1 MSNGLNKTFLVTLA
15 QVFED
20 EISKIRGKHYV
31 RVENVDP
38 VHAPQ
43 VIPILREVLKKSDE
57 SLSAS
62 DKRHFSV
69 GVLSKDSNAN
79 NEIRIDDAIR
89 IRNTEGESLFLLVPA
104 MFDVPGS
111 LNNSGDTIDLDA
123 SFARLI
129 EIFLTQLAESD
140 VSTLVANLN
149 RELRNRQ
156 KANWAALL
164 AELVEQPTLETFGRG
179 LWRVGLVP
187 DLGFKDLSDR
197 MSLNFRAVKAISKP
211 RKPESVDER
220 LNSAGVRSGEER
232 NGLKQFLGSVLMEN
246 PGSWCGEI
254 TRSFLDSLS
263 FEKWPL
269 ADSSGSDIS
278 RLDITSFR
286 KKDGHVT
293 PRCKLKE
300 LIGDELLPESDES
313 SDHMANNPL
322 YCEVGIDAVS
332 GEAKMPAT
340 VVVDWKTD
348 PSNAEPF
355 EWRVDVILIPELRD
369 VDTSPIATRPV
380 KGDKRTAK
388 LSIFADEDDL
398 QFGRLFCISVTGVN
412 EDGEEVYFVRN
423 PSEVVSA
430 ESEEFE
436 IRLIGVDDGDGPI
449 GKPRSATA
457 ISPAEGYL
465 SVVVGGSSNPVEVFD
480 YDDSGRVISITY
492 VAPNDD
498 LKLVSTEVRRVRI
511 VPLFIEL
518 ERELFADTAS
528 GMIFEATSVYGE
540 SIKSSE
546 IVRRKVTLPDS
557 VSSARQA
564 FLSELRSE
572 SRLQDNRAL
581 IETVDWDDEIYALA
595 LDYVSAYNSALD
607 NPGDFDT
614 KDLIEIETL
623 KFNIDSPGGV
633 SEAVVVL
640 SMHPLRIL
648 WLAEYDRKVRKWAN
662 EYAHLRNIEKRAVI
676 DLEIV
681 RRIQPSNL
689 PFVMPLES
697 GKFCVYLDEIAF
709 GCGLYLPLDGKDVQ
723 KSARMVEAVLATQG
737 SNLVSATRADLLEKR
752 IRSFLDSH
760 SYNEALSLI
769 AVNPGSGEILS
780 SALSKFLRPDPDEER
795 QLLDFRMEIKIY
807 GNDLPFSKPVNDLQE
822 LQETMRSVHPI
833 GTVNHL
839 MPPFGITVRDR
850 DQLEID
856 EDGAHI
862 AIAQDLSMGELVSFD
877 PEMHRVPGL
886 GGLLTG
892 THTVKIESGLESKW
906 VTLPSLA
913 PFQNSVLTRCHRSFL
928 DAIRR
933 NYGFL
938 TTGLGVAV
946 GLNAATKNA
955 IRALHTRSDW
965 VITID
970 RFIGLDWYENSES
983 AGLDGAYVLDYTP
996 DFVEG
1001 MGERLTV
1008 TTKHRVEIVG
1018 ILERAMDELGF
1029 RLVGTESLILDN
1041 LALLS
1046 GRLALRLLDN
1056 NSFAAEAVSLAVVI
1070 QHLKV
1075 NGELNGKF
1083 LIPVDAHHEIFGTKS
1098 QGIGESGRRCDMLIV
1113 GFDES
1118 GLSIGCVEVKARNRA
1133 VVPIRL
1139 ARDIRDQLLNTQE
1152 ILMDRFFGDD
1162 PNRIDRELQ
1171 VAHFASVMH
1180 HYVDRAVMHNS
1191 LTPDEANSYH
1201 EKIDRIGEFT
1211 TNISLSGY
1219 VVSLGADEAGFQDQI
1234 DGIPIILIT
1243 NDLMNEAGFSTVI
1256 EEHTRSESFQLTPSI
1271 SVKTDMP
1278 MPSMGKDKQ
1287 SELVKKS
1294 SKDGDPLI
1302 SALTGETENS
1312 IESIRKKS
1320 EALPNL
1326 DKESSPSNVV
1336 KSEKSSS
1343 VSSKKP
1349 SIEVP
1354 MNIAANPKSAA
1365 VVLGKD
1371 SVGTS
1376 VEHKVSTQGSPHAV
1390 IIGIPG
1396 QGKSVTTRR
1405 IINGFSEAGLP
1416 SLVFD
1421 FHGDMAANP
1430 PEGARVYDVRENGLG
1445 FSPFEIDGNRQRD
1458 VNETSM
1464 AVSEIVEFV
1473 CELGEIQRQHV
1484 YRGIIKAF
1492 EDLGWVNDVQGTR
1505 LPTIAEFANAVEF
1518 VEQGARGKNA
1528 RGRLLPLTD
1537 FGLFA
1542 EEANEAFDP
1551 TGGGKGLIIDL
1562 SDVQLDSVKK
1572 AASSFVLR
1580 KVYRD
1585 MFTWDQ
1591 DSTMKLNIVL
1601 DEAHRMLLDKTLPK
1615 LLKEGRKFG
1624 VSVLAA
1630 SQSMADFSKQVIDN
1644 VGTKIVFRTNYPDS
1658 KTAANLIRGR
1668 DGKDLSKNIEQ
1679 LGVGEAYVSTP
1690 TLAMARLVKMYDDL
1704 RVD

>member
-1 MSNGLNKTFLVTLA
+1 MV
-15 QVFED
+15 
-20 EISKIRGKHYV
+20 
-31 RVENVDP
+31 
-38 VHAPQ
+38 
-43 VIPILREVLKKSDE
+43 
-57 SLSAS
+57 
-62 DKRHFSV
+62 
-69 GVLSKDSNAN
+69 
-79 NEIRIDDAIR
+79 
-89 IRNTEGESLFLLVPA
+89 
-104 MFDVPGS
+104 
-111 LNNSGDTIDLDA
+111 
-123 SFARLI
+123 
-129 EIFLTQLAESD
+129 
-140 VSTLVANLN
+140 
-149 RELRNRQ
+149 
-156 KANWAALL
+156 
-164 AELVEQPTLETFGRG
+164 
-179 LWRVGLVP
+179 
-187 DLGFKDLSDR
+187 
-197 MSLNFRAVKAISKP
+197 
-211 RKPESVDER
+211 
-220 LNSAGVRSGEER
+220 
-232 NGLKQFLGSVLMEN
+232 
-246 PGSWCGEI
+246 
-254 TRSFLDSLS
+254 
-263 FEKWPL
+263 
-269 ADSSGSDIS
+269 
-278 RLDITSFR
+278 
-286 KKDGHVT
+286 
-293 PRCKLKE
+293 
-300 LIGDELLPESDES
+300 
-313 SDHMANNPL
+313 NNPL

-332 GEAKMPAT
+332 GEAKAPAT

-369 VDTSPIATRPV
+369 VDTSPIVSRKIT
-380 KGDKRTAK
+380 GDKRMVK
-388 LSIFADEDDL
+388 LSIFADEDNL

-436 IRLIGVDDGDGPI
+436 IRLIGVTVNPDPH
-449 GKPRSATA
+449 PRKATA

-465 SVVVGGSSNPVEVFD
+465 SVVVGGLSNPAESFD
-480 YDDSGRVISITY
+480 YDDSGGVISITY
-492 VAPNDD
+492 AAPNDD
-498 LKLVSTEVRRVRI
+498 LKLVATEVRRVRI

-518 ERELFADTAS
+518 ERELFSDTAS
-528 GMIFEATSVYGE
+528 GIIFEATSVYGE
-540 SIKSSE
+540 LVQSSE
-546 IVRRKVTLPDS
+546 IIRRRVTLPDS
-557 VSSARQA
+557 VSNARQA

-572 SRLQDNRAL
+572 SRLQNNRAL

-595 LDYVSAYNSALD
+595 LAYVSAYNSALD

-623 KFNIDSPGGV
+623 KFKIDSPGGV

-648 WLAEYDRKVRKWAN
+648 WLAEYDRKIRKWAN
-662 EYAHLRNIEKRAVI
+662 EYAHLRNTEKRPVI

-723 KSARMVEAVLATQG
+723 KSARLVEAVLATQG

-769 AVNPGSGEILS
+769 AVNPGSGETLS
-780 SALSKFLRPDPDEER
+780 YALSRFLRLDLDEEK
-795 QLLDFRMEIKIY
+795 QILDFRMEIKIY
-807 GNDLPFSKPVNDLQE
+807 GDDLPFSKPVHDLQE
-822 LQETMRSVHPI
+822 LQETMRSAYPN

-839 MPPFGITVRDR
+839 MPPFGIAVRDR

-862 AIAQDLSMGELVSFD
+862 AIAQDLSVGELVSFD

-892 THTVKIESGLESKW
+892 THTVKIESGSETKW

-913 PFQNSVLTRCHRSFL
+913 PFQDSILTRCHRSFL
-928 DAIRR
+928 DAIRK
-933 NYGFL
+933 NFGFL
-938 TTGLGVAV
+938 TKGLGVAV
-946 GLNAATKNA
+946 GLNTSTKNA

-1029 RLVGTESLILDN
+1029 RPIGTESLILDN

-1056 NSFAAEAVSLAVVI
+1056 NNFAAEAVSLAVVI

-1075 NGELNGKF
+1075 NGQLNGKF

-1098 QGIGESGRRCDMLIV
+1098 QGVGESGRRCDMLIV

-1139 ARDIRDQLLNTQE
+1139 ASDIRDQLLNTQA
-1152 ILMDRFFGDD
+1152 ILMDRFFGDS

-1180 HYVDRAVMHNS
+1180 HYVDRAVMHDS
-1191 LTPDEANSYH
+1191 LTPDQANSYH
-1201 EKIDRIGEFT
+1201 DKIDRIGEFT

-1219 VVSLGADEAGFQDQI
+1219 VVSLGADEIGFQDQI

-1256 EEHTRSESFQLTPSI
+1256 EEHSRSESFYIVPSLSLEPEVSSSASREDHETEVKAQSSKRTDPMITPLSTENKK
-1271 SVKTDMP
+1271 SVKSVREVSEDQQVSDGGSTPPKILETDKTTSDLSKTP
-1278 MPSMGKDKQ
+1278 VSEVSMKAVGN
-1287 SELVKKS
+1287 
-1294 SKDGDPLI
+1294 PT
-1302 SALTGETENS
+1302 SAT
-1312 IESIRKKS
+1312 
-1320 EALPNL
+1320 
-1326 DKESSPSNVV
+1326 
-1336 KSEKSSS
+1336 
-1343 VSSKKP
+1343 
-1349 SIEVP
+1349 
-1354 MNIAANPKSAA
+1354 
-1365 VVLGKD
+1365 VVLGTN

-1376 VEHKVSTQGSPHAV
+1376 VEFKVSTQGSPHAV

-1405 IINGFSEAGLP
+1405 IINCFAEAGLP

-1430 PEGARVYDVRENGLG
+1430 PEGARIYDVRENGLG
-1445 FSPFEIDGNRQRD
+1445 FSPFELNGNQQRD

-1464 AVSEIVEFV
+1464 AVSEIVQFV
-1473 CELGEIQRQHV
+1473 CELGEVQRQHV

-1492 EDLGWVNDVQGTR
+1492 EDLGWVNDLQGSR
-1505 LPTIAEFANAVEF
+1505 LPTIAEFANAVEQ

-1542 EEANEAFDP
+1542 EDANEAFDP
-1551 TGGGKGLIIDL
+1551 TGGGNGLIIDL
-1562 SDVQLDSVKK
+1562 SRVQLDSVKK

-1580 KVYRD
+1580 KVYREM
-1585 MFTWDQ
+1585 MFWQ
-1591 DSTMKLNIVL
+1591 KDSTMKLNVVL
-1601 DEAHRMLLDKTLPK
+1601 DEAHRVLQDKTLPV

-1624 VSVLAA
+1624 ISVVAA
-1630 SQSMADFSKQVIDN
+1630 SQSMADFSKQVIDM

-1679 LGVGEAYVSTP
+1679 LSVGEAYVATP
-1690 TLAMARLVKMYDDL
+1690 TLDTARLTKMYDDQK
-1704 RVD
+1704 DC

>member
-1 MSNGLNKTFLVTLA
+1 MSSGLNQIFLVTLA

-31 RVENVDP
+31 RVENLDQ

-43 VIPILREVLKKSDE
+43 IVPILREVLKRSDE
-57 SLSAS
+57 SLSAA

-69 GVLSKDSNAN
+69 GVLSKDSSEN
-79 NEIRIDDAIR
+79 NGIRIDDAIR

-140 VSTLVANLN
+140 VSTLVANLD

-156 KANWAALL
+156 KANWATFL
-164 AELVEQPTLETFGRG
+164 AELVEHPTPDTFGRG

-232 NGLKQFLGSVLMEN
+232 NDLKQFLSSVLMEN

-254 TRSFLDSLS
+254 ARSFLDSLT

-269 ADSSGSDIS
+269 ADSSGSDIL

-286 KKDGHVT
+286 KRDGHVT

-300 LIGDELLPESDES
+300 LVGDELLAEDDKSP
-313 SDHMANNPL
+313 DHMVNNPL
-322 YCEVGIDAVS
+322 YCEVGIDVVS
-332 GEAKMPAT
+332 GEAKSPAT

-348 PSNAEPF
+348 PSNAKPF

-369 VDTSPIATRPV
+369 VDTSPIASRKIT
-380 KGDKRTAK
+380 GDKRTVK

-412 EDGEEVYFVRN
+412 EDGEEVYFARN

-436 IRLIGVDDGDGPI
+436 IRLTGAPPPPPERTRI
-449 GKPRSATA
+449 ATA

-465 SVVVGGSSNPVEVFD
+465 SVVVGGLSNPAEVFD

-498 LKLVSTEVRRVRI
+498 LKLVSTDVRRVRI

-518 ERELFADTAS
+518 ERELFSDTAS
-528 GMIFEATSVYGE
+528 GIIFEATSVYGE
-540 SIKSSE
+540 LVQSSE
-546 IVRRKVTLPDS
+546 IIRRKVTLPDS
-557 VSSARQA
+557 VSNARQA

-572 SRLQDNRAL
+572 SRLQSNRGL
-581 IETVDWDDEIYALA
+581 VETVDWDDEIYALA
-595 LDYVSAYNSALD
+595 LAYVSAYNSALD

-614 KDLIEIETL
+614 KNLIEIETL
-623 KFNIDSPGGV
+623 KFKIDGPGGV

-648 WLAEYDRKVRKWAN
+648 WLAEYDRKIRKWAN
-662 EYAHLRNIEKRAVI
+662 EYAHLRDIEKRPII

-723 KSARMVEAVLATQG
+723 KSARLVEAVLATQG

-769 AVNPGSGEILS
+769 AVNPGSGETLS
-780 SALSKFLRPDPDEER
+780 YALSRFLRLDLDEDK
-795 QLLDFRMEIKIY
+795 QILDFRMEIKIY
-807 GNDLPFSKPVNDLQE
+807 GDDLPFSKPVHDLQE
-822 LQETMRSVHPI
+822 LQETMRSVYPN

-839 MPPFGITVRDR
+839 MPPFGIAVRDR

-862 AIAQDLSMGELVSFD
+862 AIAQDLSIGELVSFD

-886 GGLLTG
+886 GGLLNG
-892 THTVKIESGLESKW
+892 THTVKIESGSETKW

-913 PFQNSVLTRCHRSFL
+913 PFQDSILTRCHRSLL
-928 DAIRR
+928 DAIRK
-933 NYGFL
+933 NFGFL
-938 TTGLGVAV
+938 TKGLGVAV
-946 GLNAATKNA
+946 GLNTSTKNA

-1029 RLVGTESLILDN
+1029 RPIGTESLILDN

-1056 NSFAAEAVSLAVVI
+1056 NNFAAEAVSLAVVI

-1075 NGELNGKF
+1075 NGLLNGKF

-1098 QGIGESGRRCDMLIV
+1098 QGVGESGRRCDMLIV

-1139 ARDIRDQLLNTQE
+1139 ASDIRDQLLNTQA
-1152 ILMDRFFGDD
+1152 ILMDRFFGDS

-1180 HYVDRAVMHNS
+1180 HYVDRAAMHDS
-1191 LTPDEANSYH
+1191 LTPDQANSYH
-1201 EKIDRIGEFT
+1201 DKIDRIGEFT
-1211 TNISLSGY
+1211 TNISLAGY
-1219 VVSLGADEAGFQDQI
+1219 VVSLGADEIGFQDQI

-1256 EEHTRSESFQLTPSI
+1256 EEHTRSESFHIVPSL
-1271 SVKTDMP
+1271 SLEPEVSSSASREDHETEVKA
-1278 MPSMGKDKQ
+1278 Q
-1287 SELVKKS
+1287 S
-1294 SKDGDPLI
+1294 SKRTDPMIMPL
-1302 SALTGETENS
+1302 S
-1312 IESIRKKS
+1312 IETRKSVESVREVSEDQQVSDGGSTPPKILGTDKS
-1320 EALPNL
+1320 TSDLSKTPVSEVSMKAV
-1326 DKESSPSNVV
+1326 ESPT
-1336 KSEKSSS
+1336 
-1343 VSSKKP
+1343 
-1349 SIEVP
+1349 
-1354 MNIAANPKSAA
+1354 SAT
-1365 VVLGKD
+1365 VVLGTD

-1376 VEHKVSTQGSPHAV
+1376 VEYKVSTQGSPHTV

-1405 IINGFSEAGLP
+1405 IINCFAKAGLP

-1445 FSPFEIDGNRQRD
+1445 FSPFEISGNRQRD

-1492 EDLGWVNDVQGTR
+1492 EDLGWVNDLQGSR
-1505 LPTIAEFANAVEF
+1505 LPTIAEFANAVEQ

-1542 EEANEAFDP
+1542 EDANEAFDP
-1551 TGGGKGLIIDL
+1551 TGGGNGLIIDL
-1562 SDVQLDSVKK
+1562 SGVQLDSVKK

-1585 MFTWDQ
+1585 MFFWEQ
-1591 DSTMKLNIVL
+1591 NSTMKLNIVL
-1601 DEAHRMLLDKTLPK
+1601 DEAHRVLQDKTLPK

-1624 VSVLAA
+1624 VSVVAA

-1679 LGVGEAYVSTP
+1679 LSVGEAYVATP
-1690 TLAMARLVKMYDDL
+1690 TLIVARLTKMHDDL
-1704 RVD
+1704 KDC